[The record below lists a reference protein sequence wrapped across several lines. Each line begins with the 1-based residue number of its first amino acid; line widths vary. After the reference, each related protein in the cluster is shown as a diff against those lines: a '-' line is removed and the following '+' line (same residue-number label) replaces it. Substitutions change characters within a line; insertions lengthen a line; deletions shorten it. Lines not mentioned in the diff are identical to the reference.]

1 MHLDLGMYLMSNAS
15 RPASCHSTRPDVL
28 FVCVHNSGRSVAAK
42 LIFNDIALRQGVALR
57 AESAGTEPG
66 TYINPNVAKI
76 LKSMGLD
83 TNQELPKV
91 IEQSMLVNEPVIIT
105 MGCEVDADLCP
116 AINMKDAH
124 DWGLPDPAKL
134 PSEAVAPII
143 SQIESRVQKLI
154 SSLNS

>member
-1 MHLDLGMYLMSNAS
+1 MSNGQ
-15 RPASCHSTRPDVL
+15 RSTNQVSTGPDVL

-42 LIFNDIALRQGVALR
+42 LIFNDIATRQGIELR

-134 PSEAVAPII
+134 PSEEVAPII
-143 SQIESRVQKLI
+143 SEIESRVVQLI
-154 SSLNS
+154 GTLTG